1 MLSNLAP
8 EKIEELIGI
17 QGYVA
22 RGRGIGGV
30 IKLKPED
37 FLTWEILTDGSNAKE
52 AYESWD
58 GLSKGIGDFI
68 LAIMRKRRI
77 DTIRAV
83 TLIAKKLGVKPKTIS
98 ICGIKDKMSISWQFI
113 TIPSSPTLANE
124 LRIDETIHVLPLRY
138 TLHKLTSKDLAKN
151 AFEITIR
158 KTSGKHEEAIQIIQE
173 LKSRGLP
180 NYYGHQRFGI
190 TRPIT
195 PIIGRLVMEEKLEE
209 AVITFLTAYSP
220 LESSKNREAR
230 EKLSNDFDPA
240 KALEYYPKTLRY
252 ERMMLNYLTRKP
264 NDYQGALRSLPL
276 RLRRLMIE
284 SVSAL
289 IFNKTLSK
297 IISSNL
303 LNELE
308 LGDLV
313 IKLDIFGRPEPGRP
327 IEVIRGNIDQIERLV
342 KQGKFGIILPVPGYL
357 SPIPKS
363 RKGELLLK
371 TMKELK
377 IDLKM
382 FRLKTLPEAS
392 TRGSLRP
399 IIVSKWDCRPIGMAD
414 SSLKLSIRLPPGSY
428 ATILLREIMKPEN
441 PLTFIGK
448 TVNSDGVN
456 VSG

>member
-1 MLSNLAP
+1 MISNLTP

-22 RGRGIGGV
+22 QGRGIGGV

-52 AYESWD
+52 AYESWN
-58 GLSKGIGDFI
+58 GLSKGVGDFI

-83 TLIAKKLGVKPKTIS
+83 ILTAKKLGVKPKTIS

-113 TIPSSPTLANE
+113 TIPSSPTLPNE
-124 LRIDETIHVLPLRY
+124 LRIDETIHILPLRY
-138 TLHKLTSKDLAKN
+138 TSHKLTSKNLAKN

-173 LKSRGLP
+173 LKSTGLP

-195 PIIGRLVMEEKLEE
+195 PIIGRLIMEEKLEE
-209 AVITFLTAYSP
+209 AVIIFLTAHSP
-220 LESSKNREAR
+220 LESPKNRKAR
-230 EKLSNDFDPA
+230 EMLSSDFDPA

-252 ERMMLNYLTRKP
+252 ERTILNHLARKP
-264 NDYQGALRSLPL
+264 NDYKGALRSLPL
-276 RLRRLMIE
+276 RLRRLMVE

-327 IEVIRGNIDQIERLV
+327 IEVVKGNIDRIERLV
-342 KQGKFGIILPVPGYL
+342 KQGKFGIILPVPGSVSYTHL
-357 SPIPKS
+357 
-363 RKGELLLK
+363 
-371 TMKELK
+371 
-377 IDLKM
+377 
-382 FRLKTLPEAS
+382 TLP
-392 TRGSLRP
+392 T
-399 IIVSKWDCRPIGMAD
+399 
-414 SSLKLSIRLPPGSY
+414 
-428 ATILLREIMKPEN
+428 N
-441 PLTFIGK
+441 
-448 TVNSDGVN
+448 
-456 VSG
+456 